1 MLPSPPLVVVGD
13 ESCARFT
20 DGSDLVR
27 LLDFWGVA
35 IIIIK

>member
-1 MLPSPPLVVVGD
+1 MLPSPLVVGD

-35 IIIIK
+35 IIK